1 MKKFVNT
8 IKLLAVIIVLLEL
21 CFICGCQ
28 NNGEVVYIE
37 DTQPIENDVA
47 AVENISQSITPTIAT
62 PSPSPEVTERP
73 KIIRDDADFRN
84 AKWGDSI
91 ENVLEYEYDI
101 TLIRDGNELVGDCVV
116 ANENV
121 KVYYVLENNKL
132 IKGGYFFDLDTR
144 NGQIYISTYDKLKS
158 MLIDIYGDPIED
170 KVVYRYGESSSDFMD
185 DVLALEAGYT
195 TYAAQWETNTTE
207 ILLGMYSKNYEIF
220 LVLIYEDISYE
231 EPKDYSGL

>member
-28 NNGEVVYIE
+28 NNEEVVYIE
-37 DTQPIENDVA
+37 DSNQIENDIA
-47 AVENISQSITPTIAT
+47 STPIPAT

-91 ENVLEYEYDI
+91 ENVLEYEYDT

-116 ANENV
+116 ADENV

-132 IKGGYFFDLDTR
+132 IKGGYYFDLDTR

-170 KVVYRYGESSSDFMD
+170 KVVYRYGESSSDFFD
-185 DVLALEAGYT
+185 DVLSLEAGYT

-220 LVLIYEDISYE
+220 LALIYEDINYE

>member
-1 MKKFVNT
+1 MRKYIN
-8 IKLLAVIIVLLEL
+8 VIRLIAAITALFAL
-21 CFICGCQ
+21 CLTCGCQ

-47 AVENISQSITPTIAT
+47 VENISQSITPTIVT
-62 PSPSPEVTERP
+62 PSPSPAVTERP

-91 ENVLEYEYDI
+91 ENVLEYEYDT

-116 ANENV
+116 ADENV

-132 IKGGYFFDLDTR
+132 IKGGYYFDLDTR

-170 KVVYRYGESSSDFMD
+170 KVVYRYGESSSDFFD
-185 DVLALEAGYT
+185 DVLSLEAGYT

>member
-28 NNGEVVYIE
+28 NNEEVVYIE
-37 DTQPIENDVA
+37 DSNQIENDIA
-47 AVENISQSITPTIAT
+47 STPIPAT

-91 ENVLEYEYDI
+91 ENVLEYEYDT

-116 ANENV
+116 ADENV

-132 IKGGYFFDLDTR
+132 IKGGYYFDLDTR

-170 KVVYRYGESSSDFMD
+170 KVVYRYGESSSDFFD
-185 DVLALEAGYT
+185 DVLSLEAGYT

-220 LVLIYEDISYE
+220 LVLIYEDINYE

>member
-28 NNGEVVYIE
+28 NNEEVVYIE
-37 DTQPIENDVA
+37 DSNQIENDIA
-47 AVENISQSITPTIAT
+47 STPIPAT

-91 ENVLEYEYDI
+91 ENVLEYEYDT

-116 ANENV
+116 ADENV

-132 IKGGYFFDLDTR
+132 IKGGYYFDLDTR

-170 KVVYRYGESSSDFMD
+170 KVVYRYGESSSDFFD
-185 DVLALEAGYT
+185 DVLSLEAGYT

-220 LVLIYEDISYE
+220 LALIYEDINHE

>member
-28 NNGEVVYIE
+28 NNEEVVYIE
-37 DTQPIENDVA
+37 DSNLIENDIA
-47 AVENISQSITPTIAT
+47 STPIPAT

-91 ENVLEYEYDI
+91 EDVLEYDYDA
-101 TLIRDGNELVGDCVV
+101 TLTRDGDDLIGDCVV
-116 ANENV
+116 ADKNAE
-121 KVYYVLENNKL
+121 VYYIFENDKL
-132 IKGGYFFDLDTR
+132 VSGGYYFDLDTS
-144 NGQIYISTYDKLKS
+144 NGWRYISAYDEIKS
-158 MLIDIYGDPIED
+158 MLLEVYGDPIVD
-170 KVVYRYGESSSDFMD
+170 KIHYVYGESLTDFMD

-195 TYAAQWETNTTE
+195 VYAAQWETNTTE
-207 ILLGMYSKNYEIF
+207 ILLGMFAENYDINF
-220 LVLIYEDISYE
+220 LLTYEDINYE

>member
-28 NNGEVVYIE
+28 NNEEVVYIE
-37 DTQPIENDVA
+37 DNNQIENDIA
-47 AVENISQSITPTIAT
+47 STPIPAT

-91 ENVLEYEYDI
+91 ENVLEYEYDT

-116 ANENV
+116 ADENV

-132 IKGGYFFDLDTR
+132 IKGGYYFDLDTR

-170 KVVYRYGESSSDFMD
+170 KVVYRYGESSSDFFD
-185 DVLALEAGYT
+185 DVLSLEAGYT

-220 LVLIYEDISYE
+220 LVLIYEDINYE

>member
-28 NNGEVVYIE
+28 NNEEVVYIE
-37 DTQPIENDVA
+37 DSNQIENDIA
-47 AVENISQSITPTIAT
+47 STPIPVT

-91 ENVLEYEYDI
+91 ENVLEYEYDT

-116 ANENV
+116 ADENV

-132 IKGGYFFDLDTR
+132 IKGGYYFDLDTR

-170 KVVYRYGESSSDFMD
+170 KVVYRYGESSSDFFD
-185 DVLALEAGYT
+185 DVLSLEAGYT

-220 LVLIYEDISYE
+220 LVLIYEDINYE

>member
-28 NNGEVVYIE
+28 NNEEVFYIE
-37 DTQPIENDVA
+37 DSNQIENDIA
-47 AVENISQSITPTIAT
+47 STPIPAT

-91 ENVLEYEYDI
+91 EDVLEYDYDA
-101 TLIRDGNELVGDCVV
+101 TLTRDGDDLIGDCVV
-116 ANENV
+116 ADKNAE
-121 KVYYVLENNKL
+121 VYYIFENGKL
-132 IKGGYFFDLDTR
+132 VSGGYYFDFDTN
-144 NGQIYISTYDKLKS
+144 NGWRYISAYDEIKS
-158 MLIDIYGDPIED
+158 MLLEVYGDPIVDEIYY
-170 KVVYRYGESSSDFMD
+170 VYGESLADFMD

-195 TYAAQWETNTTE
+195 VYAARWETNTTE
-207 ILLGMYSKNYEIF
+207 ILIDMYAENYDIKLF
-220 LVLIYEDISYE
+220 LTYEDINYE
-231 EPKDYSGL
+231 EPTNYSGL